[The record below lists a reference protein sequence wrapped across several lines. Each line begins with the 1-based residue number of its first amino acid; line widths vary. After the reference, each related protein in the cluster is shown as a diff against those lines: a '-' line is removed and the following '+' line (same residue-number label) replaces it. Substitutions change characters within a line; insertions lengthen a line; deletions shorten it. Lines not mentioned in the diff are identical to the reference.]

1 MIKKESK
8 YWEVEIKFLVREG
21 SHEAESKKQLEKNIL
36 DGIGKNEM
44 NCIEAED
51 IKVKIK

>member
-1 MIKKESK
+1 MIKKEAE
-8 YWEVEIKFLVREG
+8 YWEIEIKFNVRKG
-21 SHEAESKKQLEKNIL
+21 SYEAESKKQLKKNIL
-36 DGIGKNEM
+36 NGIGKNEM